1 MTGRERRT
9 TGYRIAAS
17 YWQEAARLSDLADR
31 AERNGAE
38 RNAATLR
45 RRAALARRIE
55 AVVIALAVTM
65 PVRHNTAPIPA
76 PSQGPPRGAD

>member
-1 MTGRERRT
+1 MTDRERRT

-45 RRAALARRIE
+45 RRAALA
-55 AVVIALAVTM
+55 LAVTM
-65 PVRHNTAPIPA
+65 PVRHTAPIPA